1 MYYNGN
7 SFYDF
12 IISIYYDIEID
23 LLLVWHSNL
32 AKTCVQHHMI
42 VTTYA
47 VWLVSYKSFLPPA
60 RGIII
65 EMRTLCVKYL
75 DDHSFKYYFPEE

>member
-7 SFYDF
+7 SFYDLIF
-12 IISIYYDIEID
+12 SIYYDTEID

-32 AKTCVQHHMI
+32 AKACVQHHMI

-60 RGIII
+60 RDENTVRQILGRSFIQVLFPGGI
-65 EMRTLCVKYL
+65 V
-75 DDHSFKYYFPEE
+75 